1 MVILYLLRLLSF
13 KKGHAVLL
21 LESIVFLELSLKLS
35 INLDEKN
42 FRVHERRRPNLEYIQ
57 FPCTFPSAL
66 RSHISLDTGRPLP
79 ATRTLETLHSS
90 ILSRFY
96 FFPLLPNNVLRN
108 NAYILAYRKAT
119 ENRSYPKLKYLML
132 TRQEGR
138 KIMESIYE
146 QINKT
151 RNDVFFPYFFRLDKT
166 SLKQRFHLAFHSQRS
181 QPN

>member
-1 MVILYLLRLLSF
+1 M
-13 KKGHAVLL
+13 LL

-96 FFPLLPNNVLRN
+96 FFPLLPNNLLRN

-119 ENRSYPKLKYLML
+119 ENRSYPKLKYLIL

-151 RNDVFFPYFFRLDKT
+151 RNDVFFPYFFHQNIPQAEVSSCVPFATFSTELIG
-166 SLKQRFHLAFHSQRS
+166 
-181 QPN
+181 